1 MAPNRERRDLLRD
14 TAIDVLAEGGAHQLT
29 HRNVDRAAELPVGT
43 AKNYFPTRDA
53 LLLAAA
59 ERIYERYLA
68 DQDQLTVAMPTDRDG
83 LVAVLAELIRRGTG
97 TDRPRLVALLELHA
111 EAMRRPELSRLLARQ
126 TEIDFAMYERLH
138 LAAGLPGTAA
148 RSRVLA
154 RTMQST
160 LLSLLTH
167 PEDALAAQGLDD
179 LDGFVR
185 GVVDTV
191 YPP

>member
-1 MAPNRERRDLLRD
+1 MTQNQERRDLLQD
-14 TAIDVLAEGGAHQLT
+14 TAIDVLADRGAHRLT

-59 ERIYERYLA
+59 ERVYQRYLA

-83 LVAVLAELIRRGTG
+83 LVAVLAELTRRGTG

-126 TEIDFAMYERLH
+126 TEIDFAMYERLTC
-138 LAAGLPGTAA
+138 AAGLPGTTA

-185 GVVDTV
+185 SVVDTV